1 MNESLRAE
9 IERERKLL
17 EIELENQEKAR
28 RKALEEAIKET
39 TPNTG
44 EVKVEDV
51 KLPVNTNPKVLNVKF
66 PYKEYGHLTL
76 ISNFDGQ
83 DNKHNKERYIYDDKM
98 KIKDLA
104 DALGSSRKTIPKKL
118 KTLEEKGILVK
129 DPINP
134 NVYKIKYTFDG
145 KGDYIIIHRDIL
157 KKLVYV
163 YNSETIAIYCLL
175 CIELRKGPKILF
187 RKEIC
192 EKIGLTLIKRNLD
205 KVSSITE
212 SLENEGLISKESEY
226 VTRRDERKEQVTYIL
241 ATPEQYKLGI
251 FRIRKAMK
259 DKNKLEKKGIEI

>member
-1 MNESLRAE
+1 MNDILKQE
-9 IERERKLL
+9 IERERALLLKEVELQKL
-17 EIELENQEKAR
+17 EEKE
-28 RKALEEAIKET
+28 ALEKSINEI
-39 TPNTG
+39 TPTAG
-44 EVKVEDV
+44 VVKVDDV
-51 KLPVNTNPKVLNVKF
+51 KLPINTNPKVLNAKF

-98 KIKDLA
+98 KIQDLA
-104 DALGSSRKTIPKKL
+104 EALGSSRKTIPKKL

-134 NVYKIKYTFDG
+134 KVYKIRYTFEG
-145 KGDYIIIHRDIL
+145 KGDYITIHRDIL

-175 CIELRKGPKILF
+175 CIELRNGPKMLF

-192 EKIGLTLIKRNLD
+192 EKIGLTLTKRNLD

-212 SLENEGLISKESEY
+212 SLENEGLIGKESEY

-251 FRIRKAMK
+251 FRIRKAIK